1 MVLPQKSIYKIFFIK
16 YYEVISGIIGN
27 QQCKISLQQIRRSF
41 QYAGGMK
48 MKRII
53 AIFMAALMLTGVLTA
68 CSGTVGMDEGRSYG
82 NVSTTPNGNVNG
94 YGPYD
99 HGNGGAN
106 NYNGSTGRQNSSNGQ
121 YGSSYN
127 SGTGMTG
134 GR

>member
-1 MVLPQKSIYKIFFIK
+1 
-16 YYEVISGIIGN
+16 
-27 QQCKISLQQIRRSF
+27 
-41 QYAGGMK
+41 

-68 CSGTVGMDEGRSYG
+68 CSGTVGMDDGRSYG
-82 NVSTTPNGNVNG
+82 NVSTTTNGNENG

-99 HGNGGAN
+99 HGDGGAN
-106 NYNGSTGRQNSSNGQ
+106 NYNGSSGSRNSSYGQ
-121 YGSSYN
+121 YGSPYH